1 MIIHRIR
8 SFNMYNLYID
18 NTHKTYITR
27 LLKYIYFEYKDTFKR
42 VTLNNII
49 IQDDNECH
57 LQYSLKLDK
66 NQAIHISY
74 ENEDVYI
81 QNESTDCI
89 ELGCDNVYH
98 TDITIK
104 ISSKHL
110 HTIENLLKTS
120 SKHDNTLHE
129 RLSSEKDIDVLK
141 YDYGWCM
148 CYRTKKRTFDTIYL
162 NKNTKEALMTDIKKF
177 NEIEIKNRYK
187 QLSLTHTRTYLFH
200 GPPGTGKTSVIRAIA
215 TEFNI
220 SLAILNFTKEMDDD
234 SLQHALKR
242 LPKNTALIIED
253 VDCLFSKRKQ
263 HDDINHSVTFSGF
276 LNSLD
281 GVIQNDD
288 TMIFITTNHI
298 EELDQ
303 ALKRRIDYFVEF
315 DYTSKEQ
322 VEKMFYD
329 FYPHL
334 KDKFETFYSEIKS
347 TRFTVNM
354 LQKFFSK
361 YLFEDVTLRSN
372 EFNNF
377 KSIIDTKPNN
387 MYT

>member
-1 MIIHRIR
+1 
-8 SFNMYNLYID
+8 MYNLYID

-141 YDYGWCM
+141 YDYGW
-148 CYRTKKRTFDTIYL
+148 
-162 NKNTKEALMTDIKKF
+162 
-177 NEIEIKNRYK
+177 
-187 QLSLTHTRTYLFH
+187 
-200 GPPGTGKTSVIRAIA
+200 
-215 TEFNI
+215 
-220 SLAILNFTKEMDDD
+220 
-234 SLQHALKR
+234 
-242 LPKNTALIIED
+242 
-253 VDCLFSKRKQ
+253 
-263 HDDINHSVTFSGF
+263 
-276 LNSLD
+276 
-281 GVIQNDD
+281 
-288 TMIFITTNHI
+288 
-298 EELDQ
+298 
-303 ALKRRIDYFVEF
+303 
-315 DYTSKEQ
+315 
-322 VEKMFYD
+322 
-329 FYPHL
+329 
-334 KDKFETFYSEIKS
+334 
-347 TRFTVNM
+347 
-354 LQKFFSK
+354 
-361 YLFEDVTLRSN
+361 
-372 EFNNF
+372 
-377 KSIIDTKPNN
+377 
-387 MYT
+387 